1 MVGLVGGGSTPLA
14 PLLGELSS
22 ESETEG
28 SPWLRECQWGKE
40 RAGWV
45 LSFPLC
51 SVSESGDPFPQCAHW
66 GLPLKG
72 AALCGAGL
80 APLKGEL
87 ALRA

>member
-1 MVGLVGGGSTPLA
+1 MA